1 MTVQNARILHGKRNF
16 DVSTDL
22 PMFDGTAVLTSS
34 YSCTGT
40 RTAVL
45 VQLYSRTAVHLQATA
60 VDLYQYICKCNL
72 LNPQLRLQI

>member
-22 PMFDGTAVLTSS
+22 HMFDGTAVLTSS
-34 YSCTGT
+34 CSCTGT

>member
-34 YSCTGT
+34 CSCTGT
-40 RTAVL
+40 RTAV
-45 VQLYSRTAVHLQATA
+45 QSYSCTAVLVHLQATA
-60 VDLYQYICKCNL
+60 V
-72 LNPQLRLQI
+72 

>member
-34 YSCTGT
+34 CSCTGT
-40 RTAVL
+40 RTAVQPYNGYCLYGVFGTIRHAHSL
-45 VQLYSRTAVHLQATA
+45 VLFTKFSQTL
-60 VDLYQYICKCNL
+60 
-72 LNPQLRLQI
+72 

>member
-45 VQLYSRTAVHLQATA
+45 HVVPCRVHSTSTIWHREDIERTHSIKRVVACYS
-60 VDLYQYICKCNL
+60 D
-72 LNPQLRLQI
+72 

>member
-40 RTAVL
+40 RTAG
-45 VQLYSRTAVHLQATA
+45 QPYSRTSAGYGCRLVPVHM
-60 VDLYQYICKCNL
+60 
-72 LNPQLRLQI
+72 